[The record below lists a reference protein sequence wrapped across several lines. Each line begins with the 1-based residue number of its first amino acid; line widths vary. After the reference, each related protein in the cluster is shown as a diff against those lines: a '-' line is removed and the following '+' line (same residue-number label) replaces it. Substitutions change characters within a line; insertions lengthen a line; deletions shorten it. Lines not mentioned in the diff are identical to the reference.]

1 MTDAGESAGPQEM
14 VVAQVRLP
22 ISVTELT
29 GIAQMLVQ
37 DHGAALRMRQ
47 EDDRA
52 VFFLPG
58 GQASLTEAQIRA
70 RELYRFADHL
80 DGGTPRAWA
89 FHHPC
94 DPPGTP
100 WEPDVSQRTL
110 MQAADAAREE
120 ARRILGEENR

>member
-1 MTDAGESAGPQEM
+1 MTKSSEKGRWSWLDPSVLAG
-14 VVAQVRLP
+14 VASRGMD
-22 ISVTELT
+22 S
-29 GIAQMLVQ
+29 
-37 DHGAALRMRQ
+37 
-47 EDDRA
+47 
-52 VFFLPG
+52 